1 MEVDAMDLL
10 KQEIEAIYTLLTDA
24 TKVKPSDY
32 TKSEKSRIKQLT
44 NLLDTNQIKAF
55 GKTKN
60 VKFSG
65 DRKIQLIMPVA
76 KASTLEEF
84 TRFASDYANRV
95 RKTPRSSAFETLGQ
109 VKQVEDWGP
118 IQSNLQSEF
127 RKCSPFSSLPDN
139 KKVTVSAKPHLLDG
153 YTEYTFRYP
162 VSATVKEWKNDDLD
176 FKKPASVRFRVMAT
190 GELLV
195 TPPSKNKENYHVV
208 WGVMKKV
215 LEANEV
221 PVTPKKKEESK
232 KQFLEGKVEA
242 TEAKFLHVENGKK
255 YKLVIEGDGALTY
268 LKNILGE
275 KYQAFSE
282 AFELVSGVEKD
293 GRKRTFI

>member
-1 MEVDAMDLL
+1 
-10 KQEIEAIYTLLTDA
+10 
-24 TKVKPSDY
+24 
-32 TKSEKSRIKQLT
+32 
-44 NLLDTNQIKAF
+44 
-55 GKTKN
+55 
-60 VKFSG
+60 
-65 DRKIQLIMPVA
+65 
-76 KASTLEEF
+76 
-84 TRFASDYANRV
+84 
-95 RKTPRSSAFETLGQ
+95 
-109 VKQVEDWGP
+109 
-118 IQSNLQSEF
+118 
-127 RKCSPFSSLPDN
+127 
-139 KKVTVSAKPHLLDG
+139 
-153 YTEYTFRYP
+153 
-162 VSATVKEWKNDDLD
+162 
-176 FKKPASVRFRVMAT
+176 MAT